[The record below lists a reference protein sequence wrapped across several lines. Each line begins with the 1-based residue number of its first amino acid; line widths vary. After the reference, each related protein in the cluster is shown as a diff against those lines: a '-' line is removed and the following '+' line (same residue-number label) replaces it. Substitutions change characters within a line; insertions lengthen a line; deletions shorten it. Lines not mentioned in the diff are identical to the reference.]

1 MGHDIVID
9 KKRRLA
15 PGDVLGILGGGQ
27 LGRMIALAAARL
39 GIRTH
44 IYCPDPAS
52 PAFDVTPNRTIAAYD
67 DASALAAFADGVDA
81 VTFEFENVPAQTAEV
96 LEACT
101 LLRPNARA
109 LAVSQDRLLEKTF
122 FRDRTIPTAP
132 FAPVSDEHSLAEAMG
147 LIGTPSI
154 LKTRTLGYDGKGQ
167 RRIDDAGDASD
178 AWSELARAPAILEGF
193 VPFAREVSLV
203 MARGL
208 DGDIAFYDMAENRHE
223 NHILRQSVVPATL
236 PDSAI
241 AEAHDIGRRTLA
253 DLDYVGVL
261 AVELFV
267 VERGTACD
275 LVVNE
280 IAPRVHN
287 SGHWTEA
294 ACPVSQ
300 FEQHVRA
307 VCGWPLGSTSRM
319 HDVEMSNLLG
329 SEAETWQELAREP
342 GTVMHL
348 YGKAE
353 ARPGR
358 KMGHITRIL
367 GPKKAPGLDSP

>member
-1 MGHDIVID
+1 MGHDAVTD
-9 KKRRLA
+9 RQRKLA
-15 PGDVLGILGGGQ
+15 PGDILGILGGGQ

-39 GIRTH
+39 GLRTH

-67 DASALAAFADGVDA
+67 DASALAAFADAVDA
-81 VTFEFENVPAQTAEV
+81 VTFEFENVPARTAEI

-101 LLRPNARA
+101 VLRPNARA

-122 FRDRTIPTAP
+122 FRDRAIPTAP
-132 FAPVSDEHSLAEAMG
+132 YAAVDDEQSLAEALRM
-147 LIGTPSI
+147 IGTPSI

-167 RRIDDAGDASD
+167 RRLDDAGDASQ
-178 AWSELARAPAILEGF
+178 AWSELAGAPAILEGF

-223 NHILRQSVVPATL
+223 NHILRQSLVPAAL
-236 PDSAI
+236 PDATV
-241 AEAHDIGRRTLA
+241 AEAREIGRRTLT

-267 VERGTACD
+267 VERGAACD

-294 ACPVSQ
+294 VCPVSQ

-307 VCGWPLGSTSRM
+307 VCGWPLGSTSSQ
-319 HDVEMSNLLG
+319 HDVDMRNLLG
-329 SEAETWQELAREP
+329 TEAETWQTLAREP

-367 GPKKAPGLDSP
+367 GPRSS